1 MSISTKKLRGRI
13 QSLSSSLDDLQTQLE
28 PLLAQTLAETNI
40 SLDTIQQANLQVLLP
55 YILNGLVVGEFY
67 VLSGR

>member
-67 VLSGR
+67 VLGGR